1 MIRGQIRILDKAF
14 LGPLQHDEGVGTSN
28 RFPCSISEE
37 GKWFLIWDE
46 GRGHAQRLGRRGD
59 LGGLH
64 TSLVVLSAGLCT
76 VPCLSSQLFRNGNWT
91 SLAFVYLLSIIC
103 PNCLCMQLFFVPYN
117 FVFCCS
123 RRFVQMLA
131 LQQRVLGPGVSAGL
145 FSCALRHVTSSS
157 FRISTSSWWLWSGH
171 TLFYVRANGQ
181 VCQCQHVCTEHVC
194 SAPLLEIL
202 LSAMRTV
209 GPPYSAI
216 FRKKK
221 HR

>member
-1 MIRGQIRILDKAF
+1 MCVQGTNWRGGECWGHVPYLDFCSRHPVFAPVGIFFIF
-14 LGPLQHDEGVGTSN
+14 L
-28 RFPCSISEE
+28 
-37 GKWFLIWDE
+37 
-46 GRGHAQRLGRRGD
+46 
-59 LGGLH
+59 
-64 TSLVVLSAGLCT
+64 
-76 VPCLSSQLFRNGNWT
+76 
-91 SLAFVYLLSIIC
+91 YLLSIIC

-157 FRISTSSWWLWSGH
+157 FCIGTSSWWLWSGH

-202 LSAMRTV
+202 LSAMRTA